1 MKLYLG
7 WVFKNW
13 GGVWSCGV
21 GCGSRVR
28 NLEFM
33 FYLGVV
39 RKREGLEIFNVR
51 KLKEGVVLLELRYF
65 RGFVGE

>member
-1 MKLYLG
+1 
-7 WVFKNW
+7 
-13 GGVWSCGV
+13 
-21 GCGSRVR
+21 
-28 NLEFM
+28 M

-39 RKREGLEIFNVR
+39 RKLEGLEIFNVR